1 MRRLS
6 RFARTAP
13 PIRRA
18 FTLVEILIVVVILGI
33 LAAIVTPQFAT
44 ATSQAQE
51 VATLD
56 QLTKLRRALAMYYAN
71 NASSWPNVT
80 AGNGT
85 WGELLS
91 GGFMREAPV
100 NSWVGSSSSKI
111 VILGN
116 TPDTA
121 WQSTHGW
128 IFDAARGNVWAGGF
142 DSQDVAFPR

>member
-13 PIRRA
+13 SIRRA

-33 LAAIVTPQFAT
+33 LAAIVTPQFAS

-71 NASSWPNVT
+71 NASNWPNVT

-85 WGELLS
+85 WGELLT

-111 VILGN
+111 VIIGN

-128 IFDAARGNVWAGGF
+128 IFDAATGNVWAGGF

>member
-1 MRRLS
+1 MRRINFPGS
-6 RFARTAP
+6 IVPRV
-13 PIRRA
+13 RRA

-33 LAAIVTPQFAT
+33 LAAIVTPQFAS

-56 QLTKLRRALAMYYAN
+56 QLSKLRRALAMYYAN
-71 NASSWPNVT
+71 NASTWPNVT

-100 NSWVGSSSSKI
+100 NSWIGAGNSKAI
-111 VILGN
+111 ILGN

-121 WQSTHGW
+121 WQTTHAW
-128 IFDAARGNVWAGGF
+128 IFDPATGNVWAGGF
-142 DSQDVAFPR
+142 DAEDVAHPR